1 MGSPLLHYRPMGSIA
16 ARAGARRS
24 AAALILWG
32 AASWVAAAQAPYADA
47 WDPAAVAVA
56 EAAVARL
63 GAKAF
68 LEIRATVVDIKGMA
82 TGIGGGTSGIVATV
96 QQVRQAM
103 QDLGATETAIEVRV
117 DLPADV
123 LFDFDKA
130 TIRPDAAQ
138 ALGKLA
144 TVIRGFPSSQ
154 VLLEGH
160 TDSVGN
166 DAYNQSLS
174 ERRADAV
181 KTWLVGKEALE
192 AARFRTQGFGES
204 KPVASNDTD
213 QGRQKNRRVVAVIH
227 KHP

>member
-1 MGSPLLHYRPMGSIA
+1 MGSIA
-16 ARAGARRS
+16 AHAAARRS
-24 AAALILWG
+24 LAALILWT
-32 AASWVAAAQAPYADA
+32 AASWAAAAQAPYADA
-47 WDPAAVAVA
+47 WDPAAVAAA

-63 GAKAF
+63 GARTF

-130 TIRPDAAQ
+130 SIRPDAAQ

-144 TVIRGFPSSQ
+144 TVIRGFPSAQ

-227 KHP
+227 KQP